1 MKLLPYR
8 AALSVSN
15 VDEISKWYQTVLGFK
30 FSRRMDF
37 EEYGV
42 HIEILEA
49 DGFGLELIEK
59 QGSAFKKERI
69 PDLEDTSLLRG
80 YLKIA
85 FLVENIDDFA
95 ESLKEKD
102 VKIVF
107 DITDDLEDGSAWMII
122 ADPDGNLI
130 QIFEESKQPAS

>member
-1 MKLLPYR
+1 
-8 AALSVSN
+8 
-15 VDEISKWYQTVLGFK
+15 
-30 FSRRMDF
+30 MDF

-59 QGSAFKKERI
+59 QGSVFKKERI

-107 DITDDLEDGSAWMII
+107 DITDDPEDGSAWMII